1 VATVCHGAVCG
12 YDVTP
17 GIEKLTLMK
26 GKPGVCAVTA
36 HGIYRGGS
44 AENLNGS
51 VVDVDEHIQD
61 SGLRVMVML

>member
-1 VATVCHGAVCG
+1 MAAVSHGAVCG
-12 YDVTP
+12 YDVAP
-17 GIEKLTLMK
+17 GIEKFTLVK

-61 SGLRVMVML
+61 SGLRVM